1 MHPLDFNNGYH
12 TLNIKKMN
20 FTYDDLAN
28 FYIPSSSKTIPMP
41 ESLRIMDKG
50 QLSLDFKGSYNH
62 FVSDINLVSGVGN
75 IEASVARSRN
85 AKGDNVFSGNIDAND
100 VKAGVVA
107 NASKY
112 LGNIDLNANFSAT
125 FPKKG
130 DP

>member
-1 MHPLDFNNGYH
+1 MPDRVKFEGRFTGPIEHFRVDNIKVELGKSTSFRGSISMHPLDFNNGYH

-62 FVSDINLVSGVGN
+62 FVSNVNLVSGVGN
-75 IEASVARSRN
+75 IEACLAY
-85 AKGDNVFSGNIDAND
+85 A
-100 VKAGVVA
+100 
-107 NASKY
+107 
-112 LGNIDLNANFSAT
+112 
-125 FPKKG
+125 
-130 DP
+130 